1 MKILRITS
9 RFHSYYPAFQYKN
22 QLDLLR
28 KYHAIGGMQ
37 SQIYLLTKALA
48 DLEVKQE
55 VITIK
60 PPWTKRI
67 ENINSV
73 RINRFGLPIPIRRQL
88 YEIPALIQAV
98 QRAPEDFDLVHCHSG
113 EDIAVILIGLAA
125 AKRAGIPLVLT
136 IHNSWNFTY
145 RAAKNTQ
152 RIRQTLGKKI
162 EILGLRH
169 ANVICTLTK
178 RTAKLFS
185 EKANVDPQKIF
196 VIPDMVDLTRFRSRK
211 SFEEIKIFAKYY
223 CIPKSHNYIVFHGR
237 LVPQKG
243 VIYLLRAVALLREQG
258 DEFVVI
264 ICGDGPERPKL
275 EKEAKRLKLSKII
288 VFTRFI
294 RHDDVPILL
303 SIANIFILPSIFE
316 EFGSTLLEAMAM
328 RLPIV
333 ASRIGGIPEIIKH
346 FKNGLLVPPM
356 DAKSLANA
364 ISVLLHDSN
373 WAHQLG
379 EQAYRDVQKYDNIQV
394 AKKLKSVYTKAKR

>member
-1 MKILRITS
+1 
-9 RFHSYYPAFQYKN
+9 
-22 QLDLLR
+22 
-28 KYHAIGGMQ
+28 MQ

-48 DLEVKQE
+48 ELEVKQE

-98 QRAPEDFDLVHCHSG
+98 HRAKEDFDLVHCHTG
-113 EDIAVILIGLAA
+113 EDIAVIPIGLAA

-145 RAAKNTQ
+145 RATKNTQ
-152 RIRQTLGKKI
+152 WIRQTLGKEI
-162 EILGLRH
+162 EILGFRH
-169 ANVICTLTK
+169 ANVVCTLTN

-185 EKANVDPQKIF
+185 EKANVDHKKIF
-196 VIPDMVDLTRFRSRK
+196 VIPDMVDLARFRSRK
-211 SFEEIKIFAKYY
+211 SFEDIRDFAKYY
-223 CIPKSHNYIVFHGR
+223 CIPKSHNYIVFIGR

-243 VIYLLRAVALLREQG
+243 VIYLLRAIALLREQG
-258 DEFVVI
+258 EEFVVI
-264 ICGDGPERPKL
+264 ICGDGPERHKL
-275 EKEAKRLKLSKII
+275 EKEAKRLKLSKIVI
-288 VFTRFI
+288 FTRFVH
-294 RHDDVPILL
+294 HDDVPILL

-333 ASRIGGIPEIIKH
+333 ASRIGGIPENIKH
-346 FKNGLLVPPM
+346 KKNGLLVTPM
-356 DAKSLANA
+356 DAKCLADA
-364 ISVLLHDSN
+364 ISAFLHDPS

-379 EQAYRDVQKYDNIQV
+379 EQAYCDVLKYDNIQV
-394 AKKLKSVYTKAKR
+394 AKRLKSVYTKALR

>member
-9 RFHSYYPAFQYKN
+9 HFYSCYPAFLYKN
-22 QLDLLR
+22 HLDLLR

-37 SQIYLLTKALA
+37 SQIYILTKALA
-48 DLEVKQE
+48 ELGVKQE

-73 RINRFGLPIPIRRQL
+73 RINRFGLHIPIRRQL
-88 YEIPALIQAV
+88 YEIPALIHAV

-113 EDIAVILIGLAA
+113 EDIGVIPIGLAA

-145 RAAKNTQ
+145 RATKNTQ

-169 ANVICTLTK
+169 ANVVCTLTN

-196 VIPDMVDLTRFRSRK
+196 VIPDMVDLTRFRYRK
-211 SFEEIKIFAKYY
+211 RFDEIRGFAKSY
-223 CIPKSHNYIVFHGR
+223 CIPKSHNYIVFLGR

-243 VIYLLRAVALLREQG
+243 IIYLLRAAALLREQG
-258 DEFVVI
+258 EEFVVI
-264 ICGDGPERPKL
+264 ICGDGPERHRL
-275 EKEAKRLKLSKII
+275 EKETKRLKLSKIV

-294 RHDDVPILL
+294 HHDDVPILL

-316 EFGSTLLEAMAM
+316 EFGSTLLEAMTM

-333 ASRIGGIPEIIKH
+333 ASRIGGIPEIIKDK
-346 FKNGLLVPPM
+346 KNGLLVPPM
-356 DAKSLANA
+356 DAKSLADA
-364 ISVLLHDSN
+364 ISILLHNPSL
-373 WAHQLG
+373 AQQLG
-379 EQAYRDVQKYDNIQV
+379 EQAYRDVIRYGNIQV
-394 AKKLKSVYTKAKR
+394 AKRLKGVYEKAL

>member
-9 RFHSYYPAFQYKN
+9 HFHSYYPAFQYKN
-22 QLDLLR
+22 HLDLLR

-48 DLEVKQE
+48 ELGVKQE

-98 QRAPEDFDLVHCHSG
+98 QRAPGDFDLVHCHSG
-113 EDIAVILIGLAA
+113 EDIAVIPIGLAA

-136 IHNSWNFTY
+136 FHNSWNFTY
-145 RAAKNTQ
+145 RATKNTQ
-152 RIRQTLGKKI
+152 RVRQTLGKKI

-169 ANVICTLTK
+169 ANVVCTLTN

-185 EKANVDPQKIF
+185 EKANVNPQKIF
-196 VIPDMVDLTRFRSRK
+196 VIPDMVDLARFRSIK
-211 SFEEIKIFAKYY
+211 NFDEIKIFAKYY
-223 CIPKSHNYIVFHGR
+223 CIPKSHKYIVFLGR

-258 DEFVVI
+258 EEFVVI
-264 ICGDGPERPKL
+264 ICGDGPERPRL
-275 EKEAKRLKLSKII
+275 EKEAKRLKLSKIVI
-288 VFTRFI
+288 FTRFVQ
-294 RHDDVPILL
+294 HDDVPILL

-328 RLPIV
+328 GLPIV

-346 FKNGLLVPPM
+346 FKNGLLVTPM
-356 DAKSLANA
+356 DAKCLADA
-364 ISVLLHDSN
+364 ISAFLHDPS

-379 EQAYRDVQKYDNIQV
+379 EQAYRDVLKYDNIQV
-394 AKKLKSVYTKAKR
+394 AKRIKSVYAKALR